1 MKKVFALICVAL
13 MGAAAIVSCNKDD
26 NKDNGKQQEEAVAP
40 IIVNVVMPTEANA
53 LPGTDV
59 TIQGVGFMTG
69 DVIKCIGQDGQGDF
83 TPEVKSVSNTG
94 IVIAVPETAS
104 GNYKVTVTRNGKTSE
119 LAGTLYIPKV
129 DKLENIVLPTGVVHW
144 GETLTITADGIKA
157 TDKIVIESENYEDV
171 EMNNVASENKIE
183 FVVPAT
189 LYGENTFKI
198 KRENSLTVL
207 GKVNIGAVK
216 FTAALG
222 GVVFYVTDD
231 GLHGLI
237 VHPECIVP
245 AATAWGPS
253 IPMDPFYAGTED
265 GIYKGASNTEKLVKQ
280 FNDAEESGNY
290 PYSGLDQTKTNGK
303 SPAVIASELEAGGYD
318 DWFLPSKAELIELFK
333 VKADLADKNLFVI
346 PANNYWTSLEFTEE
360 SPSWDWAMWYVN
372 FYEATDIVTWCAP
385 KDTWYIGAMAMRMF

>member
-1 MKKVFALICVAL
+1 MKKFFKYFCVAML
-13 MGAAAIVSCNKDD
+13 GVAAIVGCKKDD
-26 NKDNGKQQEEAVAP
+26 NTDDGKKDEAVAP
-40 IIVNVVMPTEANA
+40 IIMNVVMPSEANA

-59 TIQGVGFMTG
+59 TIQGVGFMEG
-69 DVIKCIGQDGQGDF
+69 DVIDCLGQDGQPDF
-83 TPEVKSVSNTG
+83 KPAVKSVSKSG
-94 IVIAVPETAS
+94 ITIAVPEDAK
-104 GNYKVTVTRNGKTSE
+104 GHYKVKVTRNGKSTE
-119 LAGTLYIPKV
+119 LTEILFIPAV
-129 DKLENIVLPTGVVHW
+129 VKLDNVVVPTAVVHW
-144 GETLTITADGIKA
+144 GETLTITATGIKA
-157 TDKIVIESENYEDV
+157 TDKVVIESENYEDV
-171 EMNNVASENKIE
+171 ELDNVASENKIE
-183 FVVPAT
+183 FTVPNT
-189 LYGENTFKI
+189 LYGANIFKI
-198 KRENSLTVL
+198 KRDGDLAVL
-207 GKVNIGAVK
+207 GTVNIGAVK

-222 GVVFYVTDD
+222 GVVFYVSDD

-280 FNDAEESGNY
+280 FNDAEETGNY

-303 SPAVIASELEAGGYD
+303 SPAVIASELVAGGYD

-360 SPSWDWAMWYVN
+360 GPSWDWAMWYVN

>member
-1 MKKVFALICVAL
+1 MKKVFALMCVAL
-13 MGAAAIVSCNKDD
+13 LGAAAIVSCNKDD
-26 NKDNGKQQEEAVAP
+26 NKDDGKKDEAVAP
-40 IIVNVVMPTEANA
+40 IILNVVMPSEANA

-59 TIQGVGFMTG
+59 TIQGVGFMEG
-69 DVIKCIGQDGQGDF
+69 DVIDCLGQDGQPDF
-83 TPEVKSVSNTG
+83 KPAVKSVSKSG
-94 IVIAVPETAS
+94 ITIAVPEDAK
-104 GNYKVTVTRNGKTSE
+104 GHYKVKVTRNGKSTE
-119 LAGTLYIPKV
+119 LAEILFIPAV
-129 DKLENIVLPTGVVHW
+129 VKLDNVVVPTAVVHW
-144 GETLTITADGIKA
+144 GETLTITATGIKA
-157 TDKIVIESENYEDV
+157 TDKVVIESENYEDV
-171 EMNNVASENKIE
+171 ELDNVASENKIE
-183 FVVPAT
+183 FTVPNT
-189 LYGENTFKI
+189 LYGANIFKI
-198 KRENSLTVL
+198 KRDGDLAVL
-207 GKVNIGAVK
+207 GTVNIGAVK

-280 FNDAEESGNY
+280 FNDAEETGNY

-303 SPAVIASELEAGGYD
+303 SPAVIASELVASGYD